1 MANSVVVEYLI
12 KVWKALG
19 SALNA
24 IEVPKLLTKTIGFVQ
39 FPSFNRVQDTSNNQ

>member
-24 IEVPKLLTKTIGFVQ
+24 MEVTKLLTKTIGFVQ
-39 FPSFNRVQDTSNNQ
+39 SPSFNHMQETSNNQ